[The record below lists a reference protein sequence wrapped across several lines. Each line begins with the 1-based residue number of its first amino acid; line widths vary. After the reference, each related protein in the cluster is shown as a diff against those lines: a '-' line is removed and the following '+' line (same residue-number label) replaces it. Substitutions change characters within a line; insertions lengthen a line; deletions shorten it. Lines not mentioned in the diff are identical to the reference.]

1 MKRTELQRKAP
12 LRRKLQLERHA
23 KAERKR
29 KWTRKLPKVLTI
41 EEELDELCRQ
51 IVLVRDQFKCRKC
64 NRSSHGHVA
73 KLGGVVLQV
82 HHIRTKGAQPSLRW
96 ELSNLL
102 LVCKGCHFGTFH
114 HRDSER
120 AAMWYRENLGQ
131 AHLDRLQMLARVRK
145 GNKQD
150 KQAIKL
156 YLLQQLDPLKFGKI
170 PHEGK

>member
-12 LRRKLQLERHA
+12 LRRKLQLERHV
-23 KAERKR
+23 KLKKR
-29 KWTRKLPKVLTI
+29 KWTRKIPKILSI

-64 NRSSHGHVA
+64 GHHRGLPS
-73 KLGGVVLQV
+73 KMGGVVLQV

-114 HRDSER
+114 HRDNER